1 MEYQIQ
7 MVYEKEDVGAMVRAM
22 EYRRQPEKNLRL
34 ATKIAYPIF
43 GILLIIVAIGTIA
56 AMLTAGLVSIAT
68 IVVMVA
74 SMVGGVA
81 LLRRSDSRGMERR
94 SWKKYPNKG
103 LTLTYTFYNDHFEE
117 VDEVSGENTYQYIS
131 IRSEERRVG
140 KECRSR
146 WSPYH

>member
-81 LLRRSDSRGMERR
+81 LLRRAISMAPASSTSTPSMVAERTTM
-94 SWKKYPNKG
+94 S
-103 LTLTYTFYNDHFEE
+103 LSS
-117 VDEVSGENTYQYIS
+117 SGE
-131 IRSEERRVG
+131 
-140 KECRSR
+140 
-146 WSPYH
+146 